1 MLLQS
6 PAEVASRIEEI
17 KKLLT
22 TDLNPR
28 KRAELQTELSFK
40 EHKLKVLTGEA

>member
-6 PAEVASRIEEI
+6 PREIESRIQEI
-17 KKLLT
+17 KQLLT

-28 KRAELQTELSFK
+28 KRAELQTELTWQ
-40 EHKLKVLTGEA
+40 EHKLSLINRG